1 MVNNPTKK
9 TKQNH
14 KKNLIQKKGRK
25 KKEWGQRRDMKNRKQ
40 ISRW

>member
-14 KKNLIQKKGRK
+14 KKNLIQKKRQK
-25 KKEWGQRRDMKNRKQ
+25 KKGVGTKKRYEK
-40 ISRW
+40 